1 MCRTGLVLTAILF
14 MGCNIRSNWTTSIL
28 GGNWI
33 VLMHNAQGAP
43 LRCWK
48 LKDTTVGYGPRTVSW
63 RDPQTK
69 AEMNIHGYNVTAIK
83 LADDNWA
90 AALAIM
96 GYSLKDCK
104 TIQGK
109 EPENP
114 VEEEGSTR
122 PPNGP

>member
-1 MCRTGLVLTAILF
+1 MKKLILVALLCL
-14 MGCNIRSNWTTSIL
+14 GCDPGVFHNLDWFHK
-28 GGNWI
+28 GNWI

-48 LKDTTVGYGPRTVSW
+48 VTNTSIEYFRGAVTWS
-63 RDPQTK
+63 DPNTNAK
-69 AEMNIHGYNVTAIK
+69 MYVYGYNVTAIQI
-83 LADDNWA
+83 ADENWA
-90 AALAIM
+90 PALAIM

-114 VEEEGSTR
+114 TEAEEKPTR